1 MIKKTVSWFLQF
13 LRTTPKPLQQRFPNF
28 EIGVGS
34 YGGLVVR
41 RFTPHD
47 QLFVGKYCSFA
58 QDVHVL
64 LGGEHRTDWVTT
76 FPFSETVSAFS
87 GFSGHPRSKGPVRIE
102 NDVWV
107 GYRATIL
114 SGVTIGSGAV
124 VGAGSVVTRSVPA
137 YAIVAGSPAK
147 VIGYRFD
154 ESTREALLTIAW
166 WDWPQETIKE
176 AMPLLLNSDI
186 SGFIARYRDEVE
198 CL

>member
-1 MIKKTVSWFLQF
+1 MKKLLVSAIRRA
-13 LRTTPKPLQQRFPNF
+13 LRRRPITLQQRFPEF

-34 YGGLVVR
+34 YGEPVVN
-41 RFTPHD
+41 RFTPSD
-47 QLFVGKYCSFA
+47 LLYVGKYCSFA
-58 QDVHVL
+58 KEVHIL
-64 LGGEHRTDWVTT
+64 LGGEHRSDWVTT
-76 FPFSETVSAFS
+76 FPFSRTASEFS
-87 GFSGHPRSKGPVRIE
+87 GYTGHPKSKGPVRIE

-124 VGAGSVVTRSVPA
+124 VGAGSVVTRSVPS

-154 ESTREALLTIAW
+154 ANTRETLLAIAW
-166 WDWPQETIKE
+166 WDWPHDKIAE

-186 SGFIARYRDEVE
+186 AAFIARYKGGKG
-198 CL
+198 